1 VQNSSSSKVDSRR
14 RKGEFQRPVSPHF
27 ETFIRQQVDCGRF
40 NNVSEVVRAG
50 LRLLEEREAEQAA
63 KLQALREAVA
73 VGLASGPDLSEE
85 EVFDELEAR
94 LQAMAEQIE

>member
-1 VQNSSSSKVDSRR
+1 MPTSVAL
-14 RKGEFQRPVSPHF
+14 SPHF
-27 ETFIRQQVDCGRF
+27 ETFIRQQVDSGRF

-63 KLQALREAVA
+63 KLQALREAIA

-85 EVFDELEAR
+85 EVFDELEAK
-94 LQAMAEQIE
+94 LQAMVEKAE

>member
-1 VQNSSSSKVDSRR
+1 MPTSVAL
-14 RKGEFQRPVSPHF
+14 SPHF
-27 ETFIRQQVDCGRF
+27 EAFVRQQVESGRF

-94 LQAMAEQIE
+94 LQAMVDKAE